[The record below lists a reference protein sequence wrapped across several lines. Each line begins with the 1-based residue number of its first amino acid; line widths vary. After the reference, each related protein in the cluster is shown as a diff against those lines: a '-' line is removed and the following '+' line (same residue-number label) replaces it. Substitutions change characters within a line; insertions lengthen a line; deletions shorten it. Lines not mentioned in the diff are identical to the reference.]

1 MNVFAARQGQKSPAF
16 RTGGFT
22 LVEVLI
28 TMALFSLL
36 LAGIVCGTVYGL
48 KMCELTKA
56 KLTRSSDARASI
68 NILAAEIRSSK
79 GVHVGS
85 VDTHGVFRATLDGQP
100 QTGSALLIYPTTN
113 KSSFVVY
120 FLNPSDKTFRRTTSN
135 SGTPKALAASVT
147 NSVIFK
153 AQDHRGN
160 VLTNAQH
167 NRVIHVNLEFFQGKG
182 QSPADGFF
190 KLETA
195 VTRRVD

>member
-1 MNVFAARQGQKSPAF
+1 MNAFVPYEGQTQRVPRPGA
-16 RTGGFT
+16 FT

-68 NILAAEIRSSK
+68 GILADEIRSSK

-85 VDTHGVFRATLDGQP
+85 VDNNGVFRAALDGQP
-100 QTGSALLIYPTTN
+100 QAGSALLIYPTTN
-113 KSSFVVY
+113 KSSFIVY
-120 FLNPSDKTFRRTTSN
+120 FLNPSDKTFRRTTSS
-135 SGTPKALAASVT
+135 SGRPTALAASVT
-147 NSVIFK
+147 NAVIFR
-153 AQDHRGN
+153 AQDHRGS
-160 VLTNAQH
+160 VLTNSQH
-167 NRVIHVNLEFFQGKG
+167 NRVIHVNLEFFQAKG
-182 QSPADGFF
+182 QSPTDGFF